1 MEEQKENNFIP
12 KFRKVIPLIKRKIF
26 SFLSE
31 KDKLEKIKYNKFFQK
46 ELKIDIE
53 NYKKLSGKY
62 IIKNENNKVKI
73 YKMDTNILIYE
84 GEYLNQRKTGKG
96 KEYDI
101 YGRLIYEGN
110 YLKGKKNGN
119 GKEYYENGNILFEG
133 EYIDNKRYN
142 GKGYNFFGVLEF
154 EINKGNGNIKEYNYS
169 GDLLFY
175 GKYLNSE
182 KNGIGNEYYN
192 GFIYIGEYKNGKK
205 NGKGKEFDYSGNI
218 FFEGEY
224 LNGKRWNGKI
234 YDVDG
239 NLSDELKNGCGKNLE
254 YYEGYSHE
262 GEYLN
267 SEKNGKGNE
276 YDIKKWIWKE
286 YGIL

>member
-1 MEEQKENNFIP
+1 MEEKKESNFGMS
-12 KFRKVIPLIKRKIF
+12 FGKVIPLIKRKIF

-31 KDKLEKIKYNKFFQK
+31 RNKLEKIKYNKFFQK
-46 ELKIDIE
+46 VLGVDIE

-62 IIKNENNKVKI
+62 IIIDKNEKNKVKI

-84 GEYLNQRKTGKG
+84 GEYLNKKKNGKG

-101 YGRLIYEGN
+101 YGRLIYEGD

-119 GKEYYENGNILFEG
+119 GKEYFENGNLLFEG
-133 EYIDNKRYN
+133 EYLDNKRYN
-142 GKGYNFFGVLEF
+142 GKGFNFFGDPEY
-154 EINKGNGNIKEYNYS
+154 EIIKGNGKIKEYDYT
-169 GDLLFY
+169 GDLLFD
-175 GKYLNSE
+175 GEYLNCE
-182 KNGIGNEYYN
+182 KNGKGKEYYF
-192 GFIYIGEYKNGKK
+192 GFIYIGEYKNGKR
-205 NGKGKEFDYSGNI
+205 NGKGKEFDYTGNL

-239 NLSDELKNGCGKNLE
+239 NLSYELKNGCGKSME
-254 YYEGYSHE
+254 YYEKFSYE

-267 SEKNGKGNE
+267 G
-276 YDIKKWIWKE
+276 
-286 YGIL
+286 